1 MLLTAIGNGAVIAY
15 GLTVVL
21 LGALAAAVLH
31 ARTLRRKSLFS
42 RHEALLAQLRLE
54 AVLGAVPRTAF
65 IIDAEQRVVGRIP
78 ASASNLLGRDG
89 VAGTR
94 LSNLLSGNVT
104 EDRRLQTVAYLE
116 AMLRAEPADNPLA
129 DVELHGRHVRFTFE
143 KIDSHG
149 MLAGILVTLA
159 ERTAAARA
167 APVAPI
173 DDAPEAATT
182 GAAEEATAV
191 AAPAAEPAPPQDLL
205 AITQRLQRDGTAL
218 AGFLQDASSKTAQ
231 VRAMLRMPA
240 RAEQAFREKLNRI
253 QELIAALRT
262 RAAELS
268 LLTVVQQASDFE
280 QLLLGLHDKP
290 TLTGNDFLPLAVK
303 LDDLF
308 SHIALMGETLGHSVP
323 SPAAAANDD
332 ESSDDYVATQLL
344 PGPQAA
350 VSEDLGAF
358 VRRLASDIAAER
370 GREVSVVS
378 VGLED
383 VPDNLYAELQEI
395 LAHLVRNSVLH
406 GLESPAEREQHGKP
420 RAGTFVVQF
429 DIDERG
435 AFNLSFQDDGRGLN
449 YARIRAVAIE
459 QGILTAA
466 VADRID
472 QRKLASLIFRPGFST
487 AANGPEHV
495 GAIGMDL
502 VRERVHTLG
511 GKVGVA
517 TKPGEFTRFRIM
529 LPRALRRKVA

>member
-1 MLLTAIGNGAVIAY
+1 MSPAGIGNGAVIAY
-15 GLTVVL
+15 GLSVVL
-21 LGALAAAVLH
+21 LGALAALVLH

-94 LSNLLSGNVT
+94 LSNLLSGNVP

-129 DVELHGRHVRFTFE
+129 DIELHGRHVSFAFE

-159 ERTAAARA
+159 ER
-167 APVAPI
+167 PVASQTAPI
-173 DDAPEAATT
+173 VPAKAPDVAATS
-182 GAAEEATAV
+182 AAKPPPAE
-191 AAPAAEPAPPQDLL
+191 AAPAVEPTPPQDLL

-218 AGFLQDASSKTAQ
+218 AGFLQDAGGKTAQ

-240 RAEQAFREKLNRI
+240 RAEQAFREKLHRI

-262 RAAELS
+262 RAADLA

-280 QLLLGLHDKP
+280 QLLLGLHHKP

-323 SPAAAANDD
+323 SPAATAGDAEPN
-332 ESSDDYVATQLL
+332 DDYVATLAL
-344 PGPQAA
+344 PAPQVA
-350 VSEDLGAF
+350 VAEDLGDF
-358 VRRLASDIAAER
+358 VRHLAGEIAAER
-370 GREVSVVS
+370 GREVSVVA

-406 GLESPAEREQHGKP
+406 GLESPEEREQHGKP

-429 DIDERG
+429 DTDERG

-449 YARIRAVAIE
+449 YGRIRTVAIE

-487 AANGPEHV
+487 AAGGPEHV

-529 LPRALRRKVA
+529 LPRALRRQVA